1 MRLRLTSAHAAYGAR
16 QVRQDLATGSRHR
29 QAPVLGGPHR
39 ATLPGSVTLSDR
51 ERQGERS
58 PSRRYGRQLRL
69 GVAASTASRTGR
81 YAHQNAGTCER
92 WLSPRLGA
100 MRRRVRVRDPEDS
113 PGQGG
118 RPPANS
124 GGPAALAGHRGRV
137 PRQRLGYLLHR
148 PRPARANAEATAPL
162 ITPAAVD
169 HRSLV
174 NPAAFRLLVPC
185 LPGRSPAPAL
195 IGVHE
200 RGPPKSTARKH
211 YARKHGQGGTGGFRR
226 SHARHLAGELL
237 LLPNAG
243 SGRGPGTVPCS
254 CAARSLFRPPRWPRA
269 ARSAQSSSLPCS
281 SLLTDRLSGR
291 ISNIAVRPPAP
302 NRTNALIPAQHQP

>member
-1 MRLRLTSAHAAYGAR
+1 MLADRELDTFSCEPTTPASAAYGAR

-39 ATLPGSVTLSDR
+39 ATLLGSVTLSDR

-81 YAHQNAGTCER
+81 YAHQNADTCER

-124 GGPAALAGHRGRV
+124 GGPAALAGHRGHV

-185 LPGRSPAPAL
+185 LPGRSPASASSEFTNGAAEIDSPQALCTQARARRHGRVPA
-195 IGVHE
+195 
-200 RGPPKSTARKH
+200 K
-211 YARKHGQGGTGGFRR
+211 
-226 SHARHLAGELL
+226 
-237 LLPNAG
+237 
-243 SGRGPGTVPCS
+243 
-254 CAARSLFRPPRWPRA
+254 PR
-269 ARSAQSSSLPCS
+269 
-281 SLLTDRLSGR
+281 
-291 ISNIAVRPPAP
+291 PAP
-302 NRTNALIPAQHQP
+302 RRGVAPSA